1 MGPKDFAEFM
11 KDLRK
16 YGIRVFGGC
25 CGTNPEFIKELSD
38 MLKENGNAIVNEL
51 PQKVIP
57 AAVCS
62 ATKVVPIDQPRIIGE
77 RINPTG
83 KKIFQ
88 EALRKGDI
96 DYILNQALEQVQA
109 GADILDVNVGL
120 PGIDEREMMITAVK
134 SLQSVVDV
142 PLQLD
147 STIPEV
153 LEAALR
159 VYNGKPIVNSVN
171 GEEES
176 LKNVLPLVKKYGASV
191 VGLTLDKNGI
201 PKKAE
206 DRFAI
211 AKKILDAAL
220 AIGIPKENVYIDC
233 LTLTASAEQD
243 GVVETLKALHRVKT
257 ELGLKT
263 VLGVSNIS
271 FGLPNRVLVNHIFLT
286 MALENGLDLP
296 IINPNI
302 EEMTGA
308 VRAYKLLAGFDKNS
322 VDFIKHYAGKQ
333 IVPKIVISEN

>member
-1 MGPKDFAEFM
+1 M
-11 KDLRK
+11 
-16 YGIRVFGGC
+16 
-25 CGTNPEFIKELSD
+25 
-38 MLKENGNAIVNEL
+38 
-51 PQKVIP
+51 
-57 AAVCS
+57 
-62 ATKVVPIDQPRIIGE
+62 
-77 RINPTG
+77 
-83 KKIFQ
+83 
-88 EALRKGDI
+88 RKGDI

-211 AKKILDAAL
+211 AKK
-220 AIGIPKENVYIDC
+220 
-233 LTLTASAEQD
+233 
-243 GVVETLKALHRVKT
+243 
-257 ELGLKT
+257 
-263 VLGVSNIS
+263 
-271 FGLPNRVLVNHIFLT
+271 F
-286 MALENGLDLP
+286 
-296 IINPNI
+296 
-302 EEMTGA
+302 
-308 VRAYKLLAGFDKNS
+308 
-322 VDFIKHYAGKQ
+322 
-333 IVPKIVISEN
+333 